1 MFKIRRSGCLSWALP
16 FVVYSGLAV
25 VILWDLLLPG
35 YVLALDMVFT
45 PKIPFPREFYGFDA
59 DPIRLVGLPFRLFL
73 WALNLVLP
81 AWLIQKI
88 LLFVVFLFSG
98 LGAHHLCEARSSLG
112 RFYAGFMYVLNPFV
126 YVRFMVGHLWL
137 LLGYSVLP
145 FLIKSFIGFLEEPKL
160 DSGVRFAL
168 LLTLVL
174 VLDAHYVYIAGLAL
188 LFLFVFKILSL
199 KEEPQKIRRITSGVV
214 FSAVIFAG
222 LNVYWLASIFLLGT
236 ETRVSTFSYRDLLA
250 FASKAWGTGVN
261 IFFSLAALY
270 GFWRVPEG
278 YRYVCETLPGWQLIY
293 LLILYLS
300 VYGFMVLR
308 EDRFRSWIS
317 NGIAMSGV
325 VSLLLAAG
333 ISSTITAPLFEA
345 LFSYLPFFSG
355 MREPQKFLAV
365 LALTYS
371 FLGGYGLSE
380 HCIFLKKF
388 TGESKRVMTGKF
400 FLIIFL
406 VATLASPFIYSY
418 RQLFGFYGQI
428 RNLEYPDE
436 WYEAKEFLDSDKSD
450 YRVLYLPWHLY
461 MRQSWIGR
469 ITANPAPKFFGKP
482 FLAGENM
489 EWMGIE
495 TQSRKPEQHYMPF
508 LLDNMDINQIKNFGE
523 LIAPLNIKYIVLL
536 KEVDY
541 KKYNFLYNQE
551 DLEVVF
557 ENAKIVLFE
566 NQHDVARIYWV
577 KNVRN
582 MRNWSQIFDISR
594 NENLL
599 GSLYLEGYVKDSDFS
614 EQIFRPLSY
623 VFVSP
628 LIVEVEV
635 PEDGYLIFT
644 DPYDK
649 GWLLNDT
656 KPVANLGL
664 TNAFRV
670 NSPGTI
676 KIYYQKFNSF
686 IPFYIGSAATF
697 FVCLAFLFLR
707 KIINDE
713 KKQKLIYERKIT
725 AIFQGEAA

>member
-73 WALNLVLP
+73 WALNFVLP

-88 LLFVVFLFSG
+88 LLFAVFLFSG
-98 LGAHHLCEARSSLG
+98 LGAHYLCEARSSLG
-112 RFYAGFMYVLNPFV
+112 RFYAGFLYVLNPFV
-126 YVRFMVGHLWL
+126 YVRFMVGHLGL

-145 FLIKSFIGFLEEPKL
+145 FLIKSFVSFLDEPKL
-160 DSGVRFAL
+160 DSGVKFAL
-168 LLTLVL
+168 LLTLIL
-174 VLDAHYVYIAGLAL
+174 VLDVHYVYIAGLAL

-199 KEEPQKIRRITSGVV
+199 KEEPQKLRRIISGIV

-236 ETRVSTFSYRDLLA
+236 ETRVSTFGYRDLLA

-300 VYGFMVLR
+300 VYGFMALR

-317 NGIAMSGV
+317 NGIALSGI
-325 VSLLLAAG
+325 VSLLLATG
-333 ISSTITAPLFEA
+333 VSSTITAPLFEA
-345 LFSYLPFFSG
+345 LFAYLPFFSG

-380 HCIFLKKF
+380 HCILLRKF
-388 TGESKRVMTGKF
+388 TGESKRAVAGKF
-400 FLIIFL
+400 FLIMFL
-406 VATLASPFIYSY
+406 VLALASPFIYSY

-428 RNLEYPDE
+428 RNLEYPVE

-469 ITANPAPKFFGKP
+469 ITANPAPIFFEKP

-489 EWMGIE
+489 EWGGIE
-495 TQSRKPEQHYMPF
+495 THSRKPEQHYMHF
-508 LLDNMDINQIKNFGE
+508 LLDRRGKIRNLGE
-523 LIAPLNIKYIVLL
+523 LLAPLNIKYIVLL

-541 KKYNFLYNQE
+541 RSYGFLYEQN
-551 DLEVVF
+551 DLKVVF
-557 ENAKIVLFE
+557 ENAMVVIFE
-566 NQHDVARIYWV
+566 NQHNLTRVYWV
-577 KNVRN
+577 RSVRKMEDWN
-582 MRNWSQIFDISR
+582 QILEVSR
-594 NENLL
+594 NEDLL
-599 GSLYLEGYVKDSDFS
+599 ASLYLVGNVKEVTHSKSKFQPLNYV
-614 EQIFRPLSY
+614 I
-623 VFVSP
+623 VSP
-628 LIVEVEV
+628 LEVDVEV
-635 PEDGYLIFT
+635 PSGGGYLIFT
-644 DPYDK
+644 DPYDD
-649 GWLLNDT
+649 GWRVNGE
-656 KPVANLGL
+656 KPTANLGL
-664 TNAFRV
+664 TNAFYIRDQGIV
-670 NSPGTI
+670 RI
-676 KIYYQKFNSF
+676 HYQKFNYF
-686 IPFYIGSAATF
+686 PFYSFSFAIF
-697 FVCLAFLFLR
+697 IFCIIFLILR
-707 KIINDE
+707 KH
-713 KKQKLIYERKIT
+713 
-725 AIFQGEAA
+725 